1 MHRASEA
8 HELVVCF
15 SVTGGKCIYFLRD
28 VERREVEREELR
40 REVPFFPRRPVLVL
54 RDVLELLFF
63 LAPPFL
69 PPPVSLF
76 TVAQAR
82 RAASPLLAPRR
93 LYPLSM
99 CSA

>member
-1 MHRASEA
+1 M
-8 HELVVCF
+8 
-15 SVTGGKCIYFLRD
+15 GGERIYFF
-28 VERREVEREELR
+28 REVEREELR
-40 REVPFFPRRPVLVL
+40 RRDVPFFPCLELVL

-69 PPPVSLF
+69 PPPVSLL

-82 RAASPLLAPRR
+82 RAASPLLVPRR

-99 CSA
+99 CSACRFCLDV